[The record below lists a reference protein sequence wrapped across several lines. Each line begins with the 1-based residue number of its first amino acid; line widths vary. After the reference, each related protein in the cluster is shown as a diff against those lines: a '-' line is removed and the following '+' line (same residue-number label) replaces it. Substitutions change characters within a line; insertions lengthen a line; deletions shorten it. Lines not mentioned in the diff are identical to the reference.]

1 LEAPTRDSAI
11 SAGIGPLCRSVSRR
25 SPKRRT
31 VRSVSAS
38 IATSF
43 GRDGRPAPREVDRG
57 CRPADAGATRGPGL
71 LDDLLGARDRS
82 AFTSSQSNAQRSEKS
97 HVRET
102 IGAQSKRPDR
112 LEIPCSIHLSYGRE
126 RVFCVS
132 GGLLLDDLLG
142 ARPENTSLP
151 TLSSALWRKRV
162 EEIGQRC
169 A

>member
-1 LEAPTRDSAI
+1 M
-11 SAGIGPLCRSVSRR
+11 
-25 SPKRRT
+25 
-31 VRSVSAS
+31 
-38 IATSF
+38 
-43 GRDGRPAPREVDRG
+43 DRG

-126 RVFCVS
+126 GVFCVS

-142 ARPENTSLP
+142 AGPGNTIFYHGARENARSDSLGGRQPERPRIDS
-151 TLSSALWRKRV
+151 
-162 EEIGQRC
+162 G
-169 A
+169 